1 MAFAAS
7 SLFDILL
14 PRICPGCDCKLTA
27 EERFVC
33 NECLNKIQMVN
44 SERLHFNFTKIFIS
58 KKFVSG
64 FAVLYHFE
72 KDKEL
77 QKIIHALKYKQ
88 KFLLGIFLGE
98 MLGQTYQNLFKDWKL
113 SLILPVPLHHLKKA
127 ERGYNQSQFIAKG
140 MNKVLGT
147 DAKVNILR
155 RERFTQSQTHLNQ
168 HEREENVC
176 GAFGV
181 KNPKYI
187 TGKSI
192 LVIDDVITTGATINE
207 CAKVLLDNGALK
219 VYSASVAIAD

>member
-7 SLFDILL
+7 ALFDILL

-33 NECLNKIQMVN
+33 NDCLNKIEMVN
-44 SERLHFNFTKIFIS
+44 SESQHYNFAKIFIP
-58 KKFVSG
+58 KKFVTG
-64 FAVLYHFE
+64 FIALYHFE

-77 QKIIHALKYKQ
+77 QKIIHALKYNQ

-98 MLGQTYQNLFKDWKL
+98 MLGQTYQNLFNDWKID
-113 SLILPVPLHHLKKA
+113 LILPVPLHHIKKA
-127 ERGYNQSQFIAKG
+127 ERGYNQSQFIVKG
-140 MNKVLGT
+140 INKVLNT
-147 DAKVNILR
+147 DVKVNILR
-155 RERFTQSQTHLNQ
+155 RKRFTQSQTHLNQ